1 VTEIASEEVH
11 PLNILIAPSILSAD
25 FTKLGED
32 VARVAEAGADWIH
45 VDVMDGH
52 FVPNL
57 TMGPVVVQA
66 IRRVTGLPI
75 DVHLMIDDPIKYAKP
90 FADAGSDLLTFHIEV
105 TEKPLEVVETIRS
118 LGARVGVSL
127 NPGTDADALKG
138 CLDAVDMVLVM
149 SVWPGFSGQTFIPDS
164 LDKIR
169 RIREMAPDIDL
180 EVDGGIKAETIGP
193 AAAAGANV
201 FVAGS
206 AVYGSADVA
215 AAVAELRQSAETN
228 FGVS

>member
-1 VTEIASEEVH
+1 M
-11 PLNILIAPSILSAD
+11 NILIAPSILSAD

-66 IRRVTGLPI
+66 IRRVTDLPI

-90 FADAGSDLLTFHIEV
+90 FADAGADLLTFHIEV

-118 LGARVGVSL
+118 LGARAGVSL

-149 SVWPGFSGQTFIPDS
+149 SVWPGFSGQEFIPDS

-169 RIREMAPDIDL
+169 RIREMAQGIDL
-180 EVDGGIKAETIGP
+180 QVDGGIKAETIGP

-228 FGVS
+228 FGVF